1 MNRGPVLALVLAVG
15 IGSGGSA
22 AGAATP
28 ADIVTGAGAV
38 APHVRVFAGSSGA
51 QLQSF
56 LAYTPSFT
64 GGVRVA
70 AGDVD
75 GDGLADIVTG
85 TGPGAGPHVK
95 AFSGATGAEIRS
107 FFAYAPTFTGGVF
120 VAAGDVNGDGFDDV
134 ITGADGGGGSHV
146 KAFSGATGAELR
158 SFLAYDAGFLGGV
171 RVGAGDIDGDGFDD
185 IVTGAGPRGAPHVK
199 VFSGFDGS
207 ELRSFFAYDFAFT
220 GGVFVAAGDID
231 GDGFDDVITG
241 ADGAGGTHVKAF
253 SGVTGAEIKSF
264 LAYAPSFTGG
274 VRVAGGDVD
283 ADGFA
288 DIITATGPGVPGHV
302 KAFRGTDLAEIR
314 SFLPYGGFT
323 GGVYV
328 AGREGGVAP
337 PPDGD
342 GDGIPDASDP
352 DTVGAVVAELPD
364 EAFHARGQRTAIL
377 SRLDDAERQIVAGDI
392 AGAIAG
398 LSDLLKRVDGCGD
411 SADRDDWIEN
421 CDAQV
426 ATRRA
431 IEGVTSALQP

>member
-1 MNRGPVLALVLAVG
+1 MNRGRLLALVLAVG

-38 APHVRVFAGSSGA
+38 APHVKVFAGSTGA
-51 QLQSF
+51 ELQSF
-56 LAYTPSFT
+56 FAYTPSFV

-70 AGDVD
+70 SGDVD

-95 AFSGATGAEIRS
+95 VFSGATGAEIRS

-120 VAAGDVNGDGFDDV
+120 VAAGDVNDDGFDDI

-158 SFLAYDAGFLGGV
+158 SFFAFDPSFSGGV
-171 RVGAGDIDGDGFDD
+171 RVGAGDIDGDGFYD
-185 IVTGAGPRGAPHVK
+185 IVTGAGPHGAPHVK

-207 ELRSFFAYDFAFT
+207 ELRSFFAYDLAFT

-231 GDGFDDVITG
+231 GDGFDDVVTG
-241 ADGAGGTHVKAF
+241 ADGGGGTHVKAF
-253 SGVTGAEIKSF
+253 SGVTGAEVKSF
-264 LAYAPSFTGG
+264 LAYTPTFTGG
-274 VRVAGGDVD
+274 VRVAAGDID
-283 ADGFA
+283 GDGFA
-288 DIITATGPGVPGHV
+288 DIITATGPGVAGHV

-314 SFLPYGGFT
+314 SFLAYGSFT

-328 AGREGGVAP
+328 AGREGGVTP

-342 GDGIPDASDP
+342 GDGIPDAADP
-352 DTVGAVVAELPD
+352 DTIGTIVSGLPD
-364 EAFHARGQRTAIL
+364 DAFRARGQRTAIL
-377 SRLDDAERQIVAGDI
+377 SRLDEAERLILAGDI
-392 AGAIAG
+392 AAAIDG
-398 LSDLLKRVDGCGD
+398 LSDLLNRLDGCGA
-411 SADRDDWIEN
+411 SAGRDDWIED
-421 CDAQV
+421 CDAQR
-426 ATRRA
+426 ATRAA
-431 IEGVTSALQP
+431 IEGVISALQP